1 MLREVTD
8 ITPSPSRPAPTP
20 MPVDPARPDTP
31 RSGAPPVK
39 YRPPSEVAN
48 EELLAALRANR
59 WEIKPTARQLGIAR
73 PSLYLLMEKLPG
85 LRKAVDLSRA
95 EILEAQ
101 SACDGNLEAMVD
113 HLEVSKPALLQR
125 MKRLGLT

>member
-1 MLREVTD
+1 M
-8 ITPSPSRPAPTP
+8 
-20 MPVDPARPDTP
+20 
-31 RSGAPPVK
+31 PPVR
-39 YRPPSEVAN
+39 YRSPSEVSA

-59 WEIKPTARQLGIAR
+59 WEIKPTAEQLGVAR
-73 PSLYLLMEKLPG
+73 PSLYLMMEKLPG

-101 SACDGNLEAMVD
+101 SACNGNLEAMVE

-125 MKRLGLT
+125 MKRLGLA